1 MKVYNVGT
9 PIAYTGLQRA
19 ATTTARQTIETIG
32 KEGQEILN
40 ELAEETLHL
49 LGKDDAT
56 LNYMYK
62 HLAVGT
68 ERKLEHFTGL
78 RKISVFRGDGYMNK
92 ITQRLNSDPPLTFI
106 RNMQNFGT
114 NENPKLK
121 TTAVSLRIPGRPENI
136 FIEFL
141 NKADSENKLFLRIT
155 REGFEA
161 HRALYKSWH
170 DLLENDV
177 VFPKVLS
184 TMTGK
189 PFDVPIRKP

>member
-1 MKVYNVGT
+1 MKVYNVGA
-9 PIAYTGLQRA
+9 PISYTGIQKTV
-19 ATTTARQTIETIG
+19 TTSARQTVETLG
-32 KEGQEILN
+32 KEGLEVFN
-40 ELAEETLHL
+40 ELAEETLRL

-62 HLAVGT
+62 HLPVGT

-78 RKISVFRGDGYMNK
+78 RKISVYRGDGFMNK

-106 RNMQNFGT
+106 RNMQNVGT
-114 NENPKLK
+114 NENPRLK
-121 TTAVSLRIPGRPENI
+121 TTGVSLRIPTRAERI

-141 NKADSENKLFLRIT
+141 DNAESENKLFLRIT
-155 REGFEA
+155 REGFET

-170 DLLENDV
+170 DLLEKDE

-189 PFDVPIRKP
+189 PFEVPIRKP